1 LLKIIPH
8 QLVEYIV
15 EKTAMSVNSRPS
27 ASPTLSFVPEK
38 LRRMDTLKRLRLGA
52 GLIIVSVTSEMERV
66 HRRAL

>member
-38 LRRMDTLKRLRLGA
+38 LRCMDTLKRLRLGA
-52 GLIIVSVTSEMERV
+52 GLIIVSLLKTKD
-66 HRRAL
+66 